1 MPNKYEREIEEI
13 LRNLEQTEPKGGR
26 GQRSGGRSRL
36 RAERRMNVPQR
47 HFPSLNFSFG
57 ATEWSLIACIIAAL
71 IAGGFAYVQREG
83 NIFTGVLAIIS
94 ALCLL
99 FVALSPFVLRRHYST
114 QSTRYGNVTPL
125 RRNPLSGLATRWHLF
140 LLKLRY
146 RRRRGL

>member
-1 MPNKYEREIEEI
+1 
-13 LRNLEQTEPKGGR
+13 
-26 GQRSGGRSRL
+26 
-36 RAERRMNVPQR
+36 MNIQQR

-57 ATEWSLIACIIAAL
+57 ATEWSLITCVIAAL
-71 IAGGFAYVQREG
+71 LAGGFAYVQHEG

-99 FVALSPFVLRRHYST
+99 FVAISPFVLRRRYST

-125 RRNPLSGLATRWHLF
+125 RRNPLNGLATRWHLF

-146 RRRRGL
+146 RRRRGQ